1 MKNISLIFVLVLVSM
16 IARAD
21 YSCPDGAEL
30 ACLDK
35 SDKVCPAHTKCVD
48 KAATCFEKDAC
59 GSDTNMI
66 CRSEY
71 DAVLTNHQDT
81 IEQYDLLAAQNV
93 GLREQRL
100 KQKNCVL
107 NSSNLVDAQKCVR

>member
-1 MKNISLIFVLVLVSM
+1 MKNISLIFALVLVSM
-16 IARAD
+16 MTRAE
-21 YSCPDGAEL
+21 YSCSDGAEL

-35 SDKVCPAHTKCVD
+35 GDKVCPAHTKCVD
-48 KAATCFEKDAC
+48 EAAICFEKDAC
-59 GSDTNMI
+59 GSDANMI

-71 DAVLTNHQDT
+71 DAVLNNHQDT

-100 KQKNCVL
+100 AQKNCVL
-107 NSSNLVDAQKCVR
+107 NASKLLDAQKCVR